1 MKKVRISSAIAV
13 MAAFAGLTAC
23 SGKDKTQVD
32 SDTVAV
38 EIPTQQTPSKADPAV
53 LATYNGAYFTD
64 EANKKG
70 ATDSIGYVETPS
82 GLRYVMLEEGS
93 GVMPNESS
101 VVLVDYEGVLA
112 DGTKFDSSFDRGE
125 SISFPLQGVIP
136 GWTEGL
142 QLMKEGGTAVFY
154 IPAELAY
161 GEKGVPDAGIQP
173 NAPLVFL
180 VQLHKIVAPQ
190 MQ

>member
-1 MKKVRISSAIAV
+1 MKTIKILGSIAV
-13 MAAFAGLTAC
+13 VAAFAGLTAC
-23 SGKDKTQVD
+23 SSKEKVDAD
-32 SDTVAV
+32 SDSVAV
-38 EIPTQQTPSKADPAV
+38 EVPAPQVPAKADPAV
-53 LATYNGAYFTD
+53 LATYNGAYFTN

-82 GLRYVMLEEGS
+82 GLRYVMLEEGE
-93 GVMPNESS
+93 GVMPNEQS
-101 VVLVDYEGVLA
+101 VVLVDYEGVLP

-161 GEKGVPDAGIQP
+161 GEAGVPQAGIQP
-173 NAPLVFL
+173 NSPLVFL

-190 MQ
+190 MR